1 MARKSKPRISD
12 EEAARI
18 ALAEAD
24 EAKRALMTMS
34 LEGIFHHKKI
44 LQPTLNFHNRLKK
57 LWGLFSD
64 KFYEPQEGEMKLA
77 IEIVPGAALPPQRAF
92 KEFVRWLG
100 YTLQGRIEKFVV
112 KGLGTIQ
119 GYIFT
124 LFAVWNQYAGVV
136 LSKEYR
142 QQILAFFHSR
152 EFDDTSKLSTKSRE
166 KPIADVVDVAILIL
180 GILRDKKVF
189 KTQRSRIDAIYATLI
204 CCLSSERIGALVESS
219 SYRKSNEALTWGDHE
234 FWALPNP
241 AAPRR
246 PRIALVLKPQL
257 LKGFRYDD
265 SKFKMF
271 CLLAER
277 ADQRETDA
285 MMYSLVSALKD
296 DIFVGIKT
304 ADEIFFPEEPCTIA
318 HKLTIKESAKT
329 MLVFRKTVFEEG
341 RYTTSDTLAMP
352 YGMATRNLREVGLR
366 LGFEDM
372 LTWYCFRRCSANN
385 LNASVSQSDRELLM
399 GHTEESGI
407 FSKAYQSRMSTVD
420 LSAVLAGRHEENEVN
435 TDIMKTIRGMSKT
448 RDENAPISL
457 NAAER
462 MELFMDEELVEFR
475 AEKAKLPSLIVA
487 FSL

>member
-1 MARKSKPRISD
+1 MAPRKSKLRISD

-18 ALAEAD
+18 ALAAVD
-24 EAKRALMTMS
+24 EEKRRLMTVS

-44 LQPTLNFHNRLKK
+44 LQPTLNCHNRVKK
-57 LWGLFSD
+57 LWGLYSD
-64 KFYEPQEGEMKLA
+64 KFYETQAEESRLA
-77 IEIVPGAALPPQRAF
+77 TEIVPGAALPPQRAF
-92 KEFVRWLG
+92 KEFIRWLG
-100 YTLQGRIEKFVV
+100 YTLQGRLEKPVV
-112 KGLGTIQ
+112 KGTVQ

-136 LSKEYR
+136 VPKEYR

-152 EFDDTSKLSTKSRE
+152 DFDDTSKLSTKCRE
-166 KPIADVVDVAILIL
+166 KPIADFLDVTILIL
-180 GILRDKKVF
+180 GILRDMKVF
-189 KTQRSRIDAIYATLI
+189 KTQRARIDAIYATLI
-204 CCLSSERIGALVESS
+204 TCLSSERIGALVESS
-219 SYRKSNEALTWGDHE
+219 PHRKSNEALTWGDHE

-246 PRIALVLKPQL
+246 PRITLVLKPQL

-277 ADQRETDA
+277 ADQCETDA

-341 RYTTSDTLAMP
+341 RYTTSDTFAMP
-352 YGMATRNLREVGLR
+352 YGMATRNLQEVGLR
-366 LGFEDM
+366 LGFEG
-372 LTWYCFRRCSANN
+372 
-385 LNASVSQSDRELLM
+385 ELLQLFSGLVLII
-399 GHTEESGI
+399 GHRH
-407 FSKAYQSRMSTVD
+407 ADVVLLPPVLRQQSER
-420 LSAVLAGRHEENEVN
+420 LGLAKR
-435 TDIMKTIRGMSKT
+435 
-448 RDENAPISL
+448 P
-457 NAAER
+457 
-462 MELFMDEELVEFR
+462 
-475 AEKAKLPSLIVA
+475 
-487 FSL
+487 